1 MLSRLS
7 HRRLISASRPRNIC
21 HPPSSSRATTPQRR
35 WSTPAPRPGDGPL
48 MSRRAD
54 RQLPEISQ
62 VGFRWGR
69 TLPVFVAIV
78 TVCSVAIFN
87 YQKASS
93 PIVSS
98 TLYALRT
105 DGRARA
111 MLGDDIY
118 FRRRIPWIR
127 GQMNQMRG
135 RVDIRFAVGGT
146 RGWATMRFASHRP
159 SARSLFE
166 TTEWS
171 LTTEDGTW
179 VDLLEGGDPFR
190 GLLGDH
196 HHIHGP
202 PLSVGGEDEGAAATR
217 GFRQQ
222 GALNK

>member
-1 MLSRLS
+1 
-7 HRRLISASRPRNIC
+7 
-21 HPPSSSRATTPQRR
+21 
-35 WSTPAPRPGDGPL
+35 
-48 MSRRAD
+48 MSRQAD
-54 RQLPEISQ
+54 RELPEISQ
-62 VGFRWGR
+62 VRFRWGR
-69 TLPVFVAIV
+69 TLPVFLAIV
-78 TVCSVAIFN
+78 SVCSVAIFN

-105 DGRARA
+105 DDRARA
-111 MLGDDIY
+111 ILGDDIY
-118 FRRRIPWIR
+118 FRRRVPWIR

-135 RVDIRFAVGGT
+135 RIDICFAVRGT

-159 SARSLFE
+159 SSRSLFE

-190 GLLGDH
+190 DLLGDQH
-196 HHIHGP
+196 HHHVP
-202 PLSVGGEDEGAAATR
+202 PLSVGGEDEDEGAAATR